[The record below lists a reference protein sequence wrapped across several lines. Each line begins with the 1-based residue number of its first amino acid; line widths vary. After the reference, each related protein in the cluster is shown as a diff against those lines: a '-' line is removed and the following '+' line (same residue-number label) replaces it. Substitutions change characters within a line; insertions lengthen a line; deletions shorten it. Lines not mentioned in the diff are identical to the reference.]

1 MNVPGAN
8 QTSEELYTEATV
20 TFGPMLR
27 RLAKGYEADPDRR
40 RDLRQEIH
48 IELWRSLRLYDRRC
62 SLQTWVYR
70 VAHNVGASHILRR
83 RREAARLVD
92 LEALEAHPPAADG
105 AAQADR
111 RISISRLFD
120 RIHRLKPLDRQI
132 ILLYLEGEAASAISE
147 ITGLSADS
155 DFVEIAG
162 GRTDANHSGTSV
174 RPGAKAS
181 AE

>member
-8 QTSEELYTEATV
+8 QTSEELHTEATV

-40 RDLRQEIH
+40 RDLLQEIH

-70 VAHNVGASHILRR
+70 AAHNAGASYVLRR
-83 RREAARLVD
+83 RRESARLVD
-92 LEALEAHPPAADG
+92 IEALEREPHTVDG

-111 RISISRLFD
+111 QLLIACLLD
-120 RIHRLKPLDRQI
+120 RIHRLQPLDRQI